1 VDGIYPPWSCFVQTI
16 HSLEDEK
23 RAYYNKMHE
32 STRGGV
38 ERCFGVFQGRF
49 GIIEN
54 PSKLWSLAI
63 MANIIYAYIIM
74 YNMII
79 EDEGSEHNLK
89 PLFEVE
95 ATTDFTRALPF
106 EALIV
111 GT

>member
-38 ERCFGVFQGRF
+38 EH
-49 GIIEN
+49 